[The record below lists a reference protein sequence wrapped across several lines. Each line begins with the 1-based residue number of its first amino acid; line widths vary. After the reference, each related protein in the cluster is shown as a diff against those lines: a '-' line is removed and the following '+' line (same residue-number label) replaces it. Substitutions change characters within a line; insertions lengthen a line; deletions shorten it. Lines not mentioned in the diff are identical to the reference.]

1 MRSIDWLRWVFRAV
15 TTNPT
20 QSLLTSLG
28 IAIGIA
34 AVTTLTSIG
43 EGVQHYILTSFSQ
56 FGTHLIAVKPG
67 KVNTAGV
74 GQFMT
79 TVKPLLIEDSEFL
92 ERIPG
97 IKYVVPVVMGIAPAE
112 YDKFSRSTNVFGV
125 DPNAPQ
131 TWQLDVKMGRFLP
144 EDDPLAPRALAVLG
158 HRVYKEFFRNNNPI
172 GEIIRVGGTRFRII
186 GVMEEKGQF
195 LGFDLDDGIY
205 IPTQKA
211 QLIFNQEGVLE
222 IDVVFDP
229 ELTTSKETRNRLKK
243 LMTQLHGREDFTL
256 LTQEDMI
263 ASLDKILNI
272 MKGVIGSLGGIALIV
287 GGVGVFTIMT
297 TSMKERTQEIGL
309 LTALGTT
316 KKLILTL
323 FLGEAIC
330 LSTLG
335 GALGLGVV
343 VSAISVM
350 KFFVPGLPLILNPV
364 FLLFALSVSSVIGLF
379 AGIYPAHLAS
389 NLNPID
395 ALRAE

>member
-1 MRSIDWLRWVFRAV
+1 
-15 TTNPT
+15 
-20 QSLLTSLG
+20 
-28 IAIGIA
+28 
-34 AVTTLTSIG
+34 
-43 EGVQHYILTSFSQ
+43 
-56 FGTHLIAVKPG
+56 
-67 KVNTAGV
+67 
-74 GQFMT
+74 
-79 TVKPLLIEDSEFL
+79 
-92 ERIPG
+92 
-97 IKYVVPVVMGIAPAE
+97 
-112 YDKFSRSTNVFGV
+112 
-125 DPNAPQ
+125 
-131 TWQLDVKMGRFLP
+131 
-144 EDDPLAPRALAVLG
+144 
-158 HRVYKEFFRNNNPI
+158 
-172 GEIIRVGGTRFRII
+172 
-186 GVMEEKGQF
+186 MEEKGQF

-229 ELTTSKETRNRLKK
+229 ELTTSNETRNRIKK
-243 LMTQLHGREDFTL
+243 LMIQLHGREDFTL

-263 ASLDKILNI
+263 ASLDKILSI
-272 MKGVIGSLGGIALIV
+272 MKVVIGSLGGIALIV

-350 KFFVPGLPLILNPV
+350 KLFVPGLPLILNPV